1 MIADAVVPVAGLGT
15 RLRPLT
21 RALPKELLPVA
32 RMPVIE
38 HVVRELA
45 DAGFER
51 VVLVTRK
58 GKQAIV
64 DHLDG
69 LEDLECDVMAVRQP
83 EPRGLGDAIRCA
95 RAALPDDVPF
105 AVALGDTLVESDPAH
120 PSSVMRRLIAAAQD
134 GRADIVIALE
144 RVQGDEISRYGVA
157 APAGRATSGNAAIP
171 LSGVVEKPSPA
182 DAPSDLAI
190 ASRYVLP
197 FSIFDALDRVEPGH
211 GGELQ
216 LTDAL
221 QLLIDEGARAV
232 GVPLRDGE
240 ARHDVGSMESYA
252 AAFLRYALI
261 DPDLG
266 PALREQLRH
275 G

>member
-32 RMPVIE
+32 RAPVIE

-45 DAGFER
+45 DAGIER
-51 VVLVTRK
+51 VVLVTRR

-69 LEDLECDVMAVRQP
+69 LEDLPCDVMAVRQA
-83 EPRGLGDAIRCA
+83 EPRGLGDAIACA

-105 AVALGDTLVESDPAH
+105 AVALGDTLVENGPQ
-120 PSSVMRRLIAAAQD
+120 VMRRLIAAAD
-134 GRADIVIALE
+134 DKHADVVIALE
-144 RVQGDEISRYGVA
+144 HVEGDEISRYGVA
-157 APAGRATSGNAAIP
+157 APEGRVLSGNGAIP
-171 LSGVVEKPSPA
+171 LRGLVEKPSPA

-197 FSIFDALDRVEPGH
+197 FSIFDALSRVQPGV

-232 GVPLRDGE
+232 GVPLREGE
-240 ARHDVGSMESYA
+240 ARHDVGSMESYT

-261 DPDLG
+261 DPELG
-266 PALREQLRH
+266 PVIREQLAD

>member
-32 RMPVIE
+32 RAPVIE

-45 DAGFER
+45 DAGIER
-51 VVLVTRK
+51 VVLVTRR

-69 LEDLECDVMAVRQP
+69 LEDLPCDVMAVRQA
-83 EPRGLGDAIRCA
+83 EPRGLGDAIACA

-105 AVALGDTLVESDPAH
+105 AVALGDTLVESNPAH
-120 PSSVMRRLIAAAQD
+120 PQVMRRLIAAAED
-134 GRADIVIALE
+134 KKADVVIALE
-144 RVQGDEISRYGVA
+144 HVEGGEISRYGVA
-157 APAGRATSGNAAIP
+157 APEGRVLSGNGAIP
-171 LSGVVEKPSPA
+171 LRGLVEKPSPA

-197 FSIFDALDRVEPGH
+197 FSIFDALARVRPGV

-232 GVPLRDGE
+232 GVTLRDGE
-240 ARHDVGSMESYA
+240 ARHDVGSMESYT

-261 DPDLG
+261 DPELG
-266 PALREQLRH
+266 PVIREQLRD

>member
-45 DAGFER
+45 DSGIER
-51 VVLVTRK
+51 VVLVTRR

-69 LEDLECDVMAVRQP
+69 LEDLPCDVMAVRQA
-83 EPRGLGDAIRCA
+83 EPRGLGDAIACA

-105 AVALGDTLVESDPAH
+105 AIALGDTLMETSDGRPT
-120 PSSVMRRLIAAAQD
+120 VMRRLLAAAQD
-134 GRADIVIALE
+134 GKAEIAVALE
-144 RVQGDEISRYGVA
+144 RVPGDEISRYGVA
-157 APAGRATSGNAAIP
+157 EPAGRVLASDGVIP
-171 LSGVVEKPSPA
+171 LAGLVEKPA
-182 DAPSDLAI
+182 ATDAPSDLAI
-190 ASRYVLP
+190 ASRYVVP
-197 FSIFDALDRVEPGH
+197 FSIFDALERVEPGH

-221 QLLIDEGARAV
+221 ALLLAEGARAV

-252 AAFLRYALI
+252 AAFMQYALT
-261 DPDLG
+261 DPELG
-266 PALREQLRH
+266 PVLRAKLADV
-275 G
+275 

>member
-1 MIADAVVPVAGLGT
+1 VIADAVVPVAGLGT

-38 HVVRELA
+38 HVARELA

-58 GKQAIV
+58 GKQSIV

-69 LEDLECDVMAVRQP
+69 LEDLQCDVMTVRQP

-95 RAALPDDVPF
+95 RAALPDDAPF
-105 AVALGDTLVESDPAH
+105 AVALGDTLVEDGPA
-120 PSSVMRRLIAAAQD
+120 VMRRLVAAAE
-134 GRADIVIALE
+134 GGGADIAIALE
-144 RVQGDEISRYGVA
+144 RVAGDAISRYGVA
-157 APAGRATSGNAAIP
+157 APAGRAPAGSAAIP
-171 LSGVVEKPSPA
+171 LAGVVEKPAPSE
-182 DAPSDLAI
+182 APSDLAI
-190 ASRYVLP
+190 ASRYILP
-197 FSIFDALDRVEPGH
+197 FSVFDALDRVEPGH

-240 ARHDVGSMESYA
+240 ARHDVGSMETYA

-266 PALREQLRH
+266 PALREQLRD

>member
-32 RMPVIE
+32 RAPVIE

-51 VVLVTRK
+51 VVLVTRR

-69 LEDLECDVMAVRQP
+69 IEDLECDVMAVRQP

-95 RAALPDDVPF
+95 RAALPDDEPF
-105 AVALGDTLVESDPAH
+105 AVALGDTLVEHGPD
-120 PSSVMRRLIAAAQD
+120 VMRRLVAVAE
-134 GRADIVIALE
+134 GERADIVVALE
-144 RVQGDEISRYGVA
+144 RVDGAEISRYGVA
-157 APAGRATSGNAAIP
+157 APAGRPSPGSAAIA
-171 LSGVVEKPSPA
+171 LSGVVEKPAPA

-221 QLLIDEGARAV
+221 QLLIDEGARAM

-266 PALREQLRH
+266 PVLREQLRH

>member
-83 EPRGLGDAIRCA
+83 EPRGLGDAILSA

-105 AVALGDTLVESDPAH
+105 AIALGDTLVEDGPE
-120 PSSVMRRLIAAAQD
+120 VMRRLSACVED
-134 GRADIVIALE
+134 GKADIAIALE
-144 RVQGDEISRYGVA
+144 RVPGDEISRYGVA
-157 APAGRATSGNAAIP
+157 APAGRVTSGNGAIP
-171 LSGVVEKPSPA
+171 LSGVVEKPLA
-182 DAPSDLAI
+182 EEAPSDLAI
-190 ASRYVLP
+190 ASRYVVP
-197 FSIFDALDRVEPGH
+197 FSIFDALGRIEPGK

-221 QLLIDEGARAV
+221 QLLIDEGARAM
-232 GVPLRDGE
+232 GIPLREGE
-240 ARHDVGSMESYA
+240 ARHDVGSMETYT

-261 DPDLG
+261 DPELG
-266 PALREQLRH
+266 PVVREQLRH

>member
-32 RMPVIE
+32 RAPVIE

-69 LEDLECDVMAVRQP
+69 LEDLPCDVMAVRQA
-83 EPRGLGDAIRCA
+83 EPRGLGDAIACA

-105 AVALGDTLVESDPAH
+105 AVALGDTLVEDGPA
-120 PSSVMRRLIAAAQD
+120 VMKRLIAAAE
-134 GRADIVIALE
+134 GVHADIVIALE
-144 RVQGDEISRYGVA
+144 QVEGDEISRYGVA
-157 APAGRATSGNAAIP
+157 APDTRVVAGNGAIP
-171 LSGVVEKPSPA
+171 LRGLVEKPAPA

-190 ASRYVLP
+190 ASRYILP
-197 FSIFDALDRVEPGH
+197 FSIFDALARVQPGH

-240 ARHDVGSMESYA
+240 TRHDVGSLESYT
-252 AAFLRYALI
+252 AAFLRYALL
-261 DPDLG
+261 DPELG
-266 PALREQLRH
+266 PVVREQLTD

>member
-32 RMPVIE
+32 RAPVIE

-45 DAGFER
+45 DAGIER
-51 VVLVTRK
+51 VVLVTRR

-69 LEDLECDVMAVRQP
+69 LEDLPCDVMAVRQA
-83 EPRGLGDAIRCA
+83 EPRGLGDAIACA

-105 AVALGDTLVESDPAH
+105 AIALGDTLVEQGPA
-120 PSSVMRRLIAAAQD
+120 VMRRLLAAAAD
-134 GRADIVIALE
+134 GHADIAIALE
-144 RVQGDEISRYGVA
+144 HVPGEAISRYGVA
-157 APAGRATSGNAAIP
+157 VPKGRVLSADGVIP
-171 LSGVVEKPSPA
+171 LAGLVEKPPA
-182 DAPSDLAI
+182 ETAPSDLAI
-190 ASRYVLP
+190 ASRYVVP
-197 FSIFDALDRVEPGH
+197 FSIFDALARLEPGH

-221 QLLIDEGARAV
+221 QLLIDEGAAAV

-240 ARHDVGSMESYA
+240 TRHDVGSMESYA
-252 AAFLRYALI
+252 AAFARYALI
-261 DPDLG
+261 DPELG
-266 PALREQLRH
+266 PVVREQLRD

>member
-1 MIADAVVPVAGLGT
+1 MIVDAVVPVAGLGT

-32 RMPVIE
+32 RAPVIE

-69 LEDLECDVMAVRQP
+69 LEDLPCDVMAVRQA
-83 EPRGLGDAIRCA
+83 EPRGLGDAIACA

-105 AVALGDTLVESDPAH
+105 AVALGDTLVESAPAH
-120 PSSVMRRLIAAAQD
+120 PAVMKRLIAVAEGAH
-134 GRADIVIALE
+134 ADIVIALE
-144 RVQGDEISRYGVA
+144 RVEGDEISRYGVA
-157 APAGRATSGNAAIP
+157 APEGHVVSGNGAIP
-171 LSGVVEKPSPA
+171 LRGVVEKPDAA

-190 ASRYVLP
+190 ASRYILP
-197 FSIFDALDRVEPGH
+197 FSIFDALARVQPGH

-240 ARHDVGSMESYA
+240 TRHDVGSLESYT
-252 AAFLRYALI
+252 AAFLRYALL
-261 DPDLG
+261 DPELG
-266 PALREQLRH
+266 PVVREQLAN

>member
-1 MIADAVVPVAGLGT
+1 VIADAVVPVAGLGT

-32 RMPVIE
+32 RAPVIE

-45 DAGFER
+45 DAGIER
-51 VVLVTRK
+51 VVLVTRR

-69 LEDLECDVMAVRQP
+69 LEDLPCDVMAVRQP
-83 EPRGLGDAIRCA
+83 EPRGLGDAIACA
-95 RAALPDDVPF
+95 RAALGDDAPF
-105 AVALGDTLVESDPAH
+105 AVALGDTLVENGPQ
-120 PSSVMRRLIAAAQD
+120 VMRRLMATADD
-134 GRADIVIALE
+134 GQADIVIALE
-144 RVQGDEISRYGVA
+144 RVAGEAISRYGVA
-157 APAGRATSGNAAIP
+157 VPAGGVVSGGGAIA
-171 LSGVVEKPSPA
+171 LAGLVEKPA
-182 DAPSDLAI
+182 AAEAPSDLAI

-197 FSIFDALDRVEPGH
+197 FSIFDALARVEPGH

-240 ARHDVGSMESYA
+240 SRHDVGSMESYA
-252 AAFLRYALI
+252 AAFLRYALT
-261 DPDLG
+261 DPQLG
-266 PALREQLRH
+266 PVVRAQLRH

>member
-32 RMPVIE
+32 RAPVIE

-45 DAGFER
+45 DAGIER
-51 VVLVTRK
+51 VVLVTRR

-69 LEDLECDVMAVRQP
+69 LEDLSCDVMAVRQA
-83 EPRGLGDAIRCA
+83 EPRGLGDAIACA

-105 AVALGDTLVESDPAH
+105 AVALGDTLVENGPQ
-120 PSSVMRRLIAAAQD
+120 VMRRLIAAAD
-134 GRADIVIALE
+134 DKKADVVIALE
-144 RVQGDEISRYGVA
+144 HVEGDEISRYGVA
-157 APAGRATSGNAAIP
+157 APEGRVLSGNGAIP
-171 LSGVVEKPSPA
+171 LRGLVEKPSPA

-197 FSIFDALDRVEPGH
+197 FSIFDALARVQPGV

-232 GVPLRDGE
+232 GVPLREGE
-240 ARHDVGSMESYA
+240 ARHDVGSMESYT

-261 DPDLG
+261 DPELG
-266 PALREQLRH
+266 PVIREQLAD

>member
-1 MIADAVVPVAGLGT
+1 MIADAVGPVAGLGT

-32 RMPVIE
+32 RAPVIE

-58 GKQAIV
+58 GQQAIV

-69 LEDLECDVMAVRQP
+69 LEDLPCDVMAVRQA
-83 EPRGLGDAIRCA
+83 EPRGLGDAIACA

-105 AVALGDTLVESDPAH
+105 AVALGDTLVESGPA
-120 PSSVMRRLIAAAQD
+120 VMKRLVAAAE
-134 GRADIVIALE
+134 GAHADIAIALE
-144 RVQGDEISRYGVA
+144 HVEGDEISRYGVA
-157 APAGRATSGNAAIP
+157 APDPRVVAGNGAIP
-171 LSGVVEKPSPA
+171 LRGVVEKPA
-182 DAPSDLAI
+182 AEDAPSDLAI
-190 ASRYVLP
+190 ASRYILP
-197 FSIFDALDRVEPGH
+197 FSIFDALARVQPGH

-240 ARHDVGSMESYA
+240 TRHDVGSLESYT
-252 AAFLRYALI
+252 AAFLRYALL
-261 DPDLG
+261 DPELG
-266 PALREQLRH
+266 PVVKEQLA
-275 G
+275 GD